1 MADMLKSI
9 EEIKKMLDDLKKEE
23 ALVLHESAKPAAP
36 EPEPEEDSKF
46 CIKNGAYIRIS
57 EDKMEAWIYLNPPK
71 QGESFYSRDLIMQF
85 ISENKVVR
93 GLHTSNI
100 AAIAKKHVYEREIL
114 IARGKV
120 PIEGVD
126 GYFEYFFDI
135 SSKKEPKEREDGT
148 VDYSSMSE
156 LTNINAGDVIAKY
169 HHAIQSEDGFDVTG
183 KEIKAKPAKE
193 LAVLKGRG
201 FNNDAD
207 PDTYVATMAGKIS
220 LVNGR
225 IDIKN
230 VHEIRGDVD
239 LVTGKVEFFGD
250 IHITGTVGAGVV
262 IRASRN
268 ITIDGVVESAYIY
281 AGGDVVLT
289 RGIQGNGKG
298 RVVAKGNVSAEFIE
312 FAYIE
317 SVGNIRSNSFMN
329 ANVFAEGE
337 VIADGKKGVII
348 GGNVRGLHGV
358 QAQTVG
364 NETETKTT
372 VGAGFSAEDYDSYV
386 EFMSKE
392 SEAQKLLS
400 DVVDRMTEILKNKR
414 LGRDKY
420 NTATDKELLE
430 LNEKK
435 DIYFKNLDEARMGK
449 EKIAARIE
457 EGKGAQIR
465 VNGKV
470 YMGTT
475 VALEGELLVL
485 QEDMMYRK
493 FKNEGGRII
502 SDSL

>member
-9 EEIKKMLDDLKKEE
+9 EEIKKMLDDLKAEE
-23 ALVLHESAKPAAP
+23 NLLKPDHSSKADASRP
-36 EPEPEEDSKF
+36 VEDNSTY
-46 CIKNGAYIRIS
+46 CIKNGAYVKVS
-57 EDKMEAWIYLNPPK
+57 EDKMEAWIYLNPPPE
-71 QGESFYSRDLIMQF
+71 GESFYSRDLILKF

-93 GLHTSNI
+93 GLNMSNI
-100 AAIAKKHVYEREIL
+100 AAIAKKHVYEREIQ
-114 IARGKV
+114 IAKGQQPV
-120 PIEGVD
+120 EGVD
-126 GYFEYFFDI
+126 GWFEYFFDT
-135 SSKKEPKEREDGT
+135 SDKKHPKEREDGT

-156 LTNINAGDVIAKY
+156 LSNVTEGDVIARY
-169 HHAIQSEDGFDVTG
+169 HAALKSEDGFDVFG
-183 KEIKAKPAKE
+183 KEIKAKPSKD
-193 LAVLKGRG
+193 LPMLKGRG

-207 PDTYVATMAGKIS
+207 KDTYVSTMTGKIS

-225 IDIKN
+225 IDIKT

-268 ITIDGVVESAYIY
+268 ITIDGVVESAFIY

-317 SVGNIRSNSFMN
+317 AGGDVRSNSFMN

-337 VIADGKKGVII
+337 VIADGRKGVII
-348 GGNVRGLHGV
+348 GGNVRGLLGV
-358 QAQTVG
+358 KANVLG
-364 NETETKTT
+364 NETSTKTMVCSGYT
-372 VGAGFSAEDYDSYV
+372 ADDYDRYMGY
-386 EFMSKE
+386 MSKE
-392 SEAQKLLS
+392 IEAQKLLS
-400 DVVDRMTEILKNKR
+400 DVVDRMSEILKNKR
-414 LGRDKY
+414 LGKDKY
-420 NTATDKELLE
+420 NEETDKELLD

-435 DIYFKNLDEARMGK
+435 DIYFKDLDEARMNK
-449 EKIAARIE
+449 EKVSSILER
-457 EGKGAQIR
+457 GKGSQIR
-465 VNGKV
+465 VTGKV
-470 YMGTT
+470 FFGTT
-475 VALEGELLVL
+475 IAIEGEILVL
-485 QEDMMYRK
+485 QEDMSYRK

>member
-1 MADMLKSI
+1 MADMLRSI
-9 EEIKKMLDDLKKEE
+9 EEIRKMLDDLKSEE
-23 ALVLHESAKPAAP
+23 NSLFKQDQAREEVPVHSDDSA
-36 EPEPEEDSKF
+36 F
-46 CIKNGAYIRIS
+46 CIKNGAYVRIS
-57 EDKMEAWIYLNPPK
+57 EDKMQAWIYLNPPAD
-71 QGESFYSRDLIMQF
+71 GMSFYSKELIIRF
-85 ISENKVVR
+85 LSENRVVK

-100 AAIAKKHVYEREIL
+100 AAIARKHVYEREIL
-114 IARGKV
+114 VAQGRPPV
-120 PIEGVD
+120 QGVD
-126 GYFEYFFDI
+126 GWFEYFFDT
-135 SSKKEPKEREDGT
+135 SDKKHPKEREDGT

-156 LTNINAGDVIAKY
+156 LSNVNDGDVIARY
-169 HHAIQSEDGFDVTG
+169 HAAVKSEDGFDVTG
-183 KEIKAKPAKE
+183 KELKAKPSKE
-193 LAVLKGRG
+193 LPVLKGRG

-207 PDTYVATMAGKIS
+207 KDTYVATMSGKIS

-268 ITIDGVVESAYIY
+268 VTIDGVVESAFIY

-298 RVVAKGNVSAEFIE
+298 RVVAKGNVSADFIE

-317 SVGNIRSNSFMN
+317 AGGNIRSNSYIN
-329 ANVFAEGE
+329 ANAFAEGE

-348 GGNVRGLHGV
+348 GGNVRGLLGTKANV
-358 QAQTVG
+358 VG
-364 NETETKTT
+364 NETSTKTM
-372 VGAGFSAEDYDSYV
+372 VGAGYSAEDYDTYM
-386 EFMSKE
+386 EYMSKE
-392 SEAQKLLS
+392 VEAQKLLS
-400 DVVDRMTEILKNKR
+400 DVVDRMSEILKNKR

-420 NTATDKELLE
+420 NEATDRELLQ

-449 EKIAARIE
+449 EKVASIIE
-457 EGKGAQIR
+457 RGKGSQVR
-465 VNGKV
+465 VTGKAFF
-470 YMGTT
+470 GATI
-475 VALEGELLVL
+475 AIEGEILVL
-485 QEDMMYRK
+485 QEDMSYRK

-502 SDSL
+502 SDSI